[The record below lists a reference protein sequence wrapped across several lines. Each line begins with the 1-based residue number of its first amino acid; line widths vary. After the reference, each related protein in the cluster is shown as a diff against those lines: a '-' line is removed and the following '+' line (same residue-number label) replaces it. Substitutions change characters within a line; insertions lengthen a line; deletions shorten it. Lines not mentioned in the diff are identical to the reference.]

1 MKFYFAP
8 MEGITK
14 YLYRE
19 AYEYYFGGVDKYFTP
34 FIAPDKNTCLNK
46 KEHEDI
52 IPEHNKGMLVVPQIL
67 TNNAEDF
74 IRTANILKNYGY
86 DEVNLN
92 LGCPSGTVVAKK
104 RGSGFLTETTAL
116 NRFLDK
122 IFSSLDM
129 KISIKTRL
137 GKTAH
142 EEFYELIEIYNR
154 YPLEE
159 LIIHPR
165 IQTDFYKNKPDWKVF
180 GETAAISRSP
190 VCYNGDIFTLKD
202 YERFTETFPDI
213 NSVMLG
219 RGLVANPGLIN
230 NIKTGESLDKQTLKA
245 FHNRVLTDYQELL
258 FGERNILFKMKELS
272 LYLIYIFSNYE
283 IYEKRIK
290 KAASLSEYKAAVNSL
305 FREQE
310 IIDGAGFKPK
320 L

>member
-19 AYEYYFGGVDKYFTP
+19 AFEFYFGGIDKYFTP

-46 KEHEDI
+46 KEIDDI
-52 IPEHNKGMLVVPQIL
+52 IPEHNKGMVVVPQIL

-74 IRTANILKNYGY
+74 INTANELKKYGY

-104 RGSGFLTETTAL
+104 RGSGFLTETEAL
-116 NRFLDK
+116 DRFLDT
-122 IFSSLDM
+122 IFSESDM

-142 EEFYELIEIYNR
+142 EEFYELIEIYNK
-154 YPLEE
+154 YPMEE

-180 GETAAISRSP
+180 GETAAISKNP
-190 VCYNGDIFTLKD
+190 VCYNGDIFTVKD
-202 YERFTETFPDI
+202 YEKFIEAFPAIDT
-213 NSVMLG
+213 VMLG
-219 RGLVANPGLIN
+219 RGLIANPGLVN
-230 NIKTGESLDKQTLKA
+230 YIKKGEVLDKQTLKE
-245 FHNRVLTDYQELL
+245 FHNKVLAGYQELL
-258 FGERNILFKMKELS
+258 FGERNILFKMKEFS
-272 LYLIYIFSNYE
+272 LYLIFIFSNYE
-283 IYEKRIK
+283 AYEKKIK
-290 KAASLSEYKAAVNSL
+290 KSTSLAEYKAAVNSL

-310 IIDGAGFKPK
+310 IVDGAGFRPK
-320 L
+320 M